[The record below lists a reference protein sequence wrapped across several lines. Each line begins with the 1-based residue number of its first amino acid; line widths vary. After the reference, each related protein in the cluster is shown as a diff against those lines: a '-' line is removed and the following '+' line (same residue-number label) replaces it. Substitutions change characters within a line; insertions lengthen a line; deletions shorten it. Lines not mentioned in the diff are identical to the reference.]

1 MGHVLTTKAVAAEQR
16 LAYWIDMICNTY
28 VQLECDAPAAERFD
42 GSIESQNMPGLDLS
56 VVASGAQNVLRTPSH
71 IARSTDDY
79 FLVSVQT
86 RGRGRVRQDGR
97 TALLAPGDFALYD
110 STREYEL
117 HFEEDFEQ
125 IVLKLPGERMRSL
138 VRDTDKLTATAVSGK
153 AGAGHLMIN
162 MINTLWQDIDTLQP
176 ASAAAVA
183 DGVMNI
189 LLAGLQTLPASNCPG
204 LSSLATYH
212 LARIKQVI
220 DARMAEPTFSIGDV
234 ARELGISVAHI
245 HRLFRNEATTP
256 AQYIWARRLEACSRD
271 LLDPRRAHRSI
282 SEVAYSWGFND
293 AAHFSRAFRERFG
306 CSPKEWRQRSE
317 RRQ

>member
-1 MGHVLTTKAVAAEQR
+1 MSHVLTTEAVTAGQR
-16 LAYWIDMICNTY
+16 LEYWIDMICSTY
-28 VQLECDAPAAERFD
+28 VQLECDAPVTDRFN
-42 GSIESQNMPGLDLS
+42 GFIESQNMPGLDLS
-56 VVASGAQNVLRTPSH
+56 VVASGAQNVLRTPRQ
-71 IARSTDDY
+71 IARATDDY

-86 RGRGRVRQDGR
+86 KGHGRVRQDGR
-97 TALLAPGDFALYD
+97 AAFLAPGDFALYD

-117 HFEEDFEQ
+117 HFEDNFEQ
-125 IVLKLPGERMRSL
+125 IVLKLPGERLRSL

-162 MINTLWQDIDTLQP
+162 MINTLWQDIDALQP

-189 LLAGLQTLPASNCPG
+189 LVAGLQTLPANNCRG

-212 LARIKQVI
+212 LARIKQTI
-220 DARMAEPTFSIGDV
+220 EARMADPTFCIGDV

-256 AQYIWARRLEACSRD
+256 AQYIWARRLEACGRD
-271 LLDPRRAHRSI
+271 LLDPRKAHRSI
-282 SEVAYSWGFND
+282 SDVAYGWGFND
-293 AAHFSRAFRERFG
+293 AAHFSRSFRERFG
-306 CSPKEWRQRSE
+306 CSPREWRHGAG
-317 RRQ
+317 

>member
-1 MGHVLTTKAVAAEQR
+1 MGHVLTTEAVAPGQR
-16 LAYWIDMICNTY
+16 LEYWIDMICSTY
-28 VQLECDAPAAERFD
+28 VQLECDAPAAARFD
-42 GSIESQNMPGLDLS
+42 GSIESQTMPGLDLS
-56 VVASGAQNVLRTPSH
+56 VVASGAQDVVRTPRQ
-71 IARSTDDY
+71 IARATDDY

-86 RGRGRVRQDGR
+86 QGRGRITQDGR
-97 TALLAPGDFALYD
+97 IAFLEPGDFALYD

-117 HFEEDFEQ
+117 HFEQDFEQ
-125 IVLKLPGERMRSL
+125 IVLKLPGERLRNL

-162 MINTLWQDIDTLQP
+162 MINTLWQDIDTLKP

-189 LLAGLQTLPASNCPG
+189 LMAGLQTLPASNCPG

-220 DARMAEPTFSIGDV
+220 DARMADPTFGIGDV
-234 ARELGISVAHI
+234 ARETGMSVAHI

-256 AQYIWARRLEACSRD
+256 AQYIWGRRLEACSRD

-282 SEVAYSWGFND
+282 SEIAYGWGFND

-306 CSPKEWRQRSE
+306 VSPRGWRQ
-317 RRQ
+317 QVP